1 MIIYFY
7 TENYLFTIG
16 LVEMKFAHKIIAA
29 ASFILMLSL
38 GLLSSYQY
46 IQVKSEIDNQVNA
59 SAEEIVHSLS
69 NNIKAVMETKADL
82 TAYAVSLIGNDLSDS
97 HVANVL
103 SQPMMKK
110 HFLLAGVGHE
120 DSGHFI
126 GNDPNWSPSNYDPRQ
141 RMWYQEAKKQNQI
154 LFTPP
159 YADAATGEIMI
170 SVAAP
175 LNVYNQFKGALFTDV
190 SLKGLA
196 DISNSAELFG
206 AGFAFIVDGQGN
218 FIAHPD
224 AKFNG
229 KPMAEALGDVQLTE
243 GMSSAEINSESHLM
257 IFSPLKEFDWYLGVA
272 LNEDIIF
279 APVNKL
285 RTDAI
290 MYSALAVIFGILA
303 LGAIIKQL
311 MQPLKDL
318 NDAMKDVACGEGDLT
333 RRLNTNTDAEFSSL
347 ANSFNNFAEKLQT
360 MINEVKVI
368 GTSMMLSTEQ
378 TAQGASIA
386 TTAMEQQ
393 NDEVEQLATAMNEM
407 ASTASE
413 VANNA
418 QSAASAVQQ
427 ADEAVIQ
434 GVDAINETTQSITQL
449 SGQIDEA
456 VVAVQELETD
466 TASIESILG
475 VITGIAEQTN
485 LLALNAA
492 IEAARAGEMG
502 RGFAVVAD
510 EVRSLAARTQEST
523 SEIKEKIEKLQSG
536 VTAVVEVMDSS
547 KQTTTTTVE
556 KSQQANETNELISE
570 SIRQITDMNLQIA
583 SAAEEQ
589 SQVAEEMNRNTS
601 NIRDLSQQV
610 MDNASQT
617 NSAMKTQV
625 KQVGNQEGLL
635 NQFIV

>member
-1 MIIYFY
+1 
-7 TENYLFTIG
+7 
-16 LVEMKFAHKIIAA
+16 MKFAHKIVAA

-46 IQVKSEIDNQVNA
+46 YQVKTEIDSLVNA
-59 SAEEIVHSLS
+59 SAQELVTSLS
-69 NNIKAVMETKADL
+69 NNVEAVMETKADL
-82 TAYAVSLIGNDLSDS
+82 TAYAISMIGNDLSDE
-97 HVANVL
+97 HIFEVL
-103 SQPMMKK
+103 NKPILKK
-110 HFLLAGVGHE
+110 HFLLAGIGIE
-120 DSGHFI
+120 SSGHYM
-126 GNDPNWSPSNYDPRQ
+126 GNDPSWTPGSSYDPRQ
-141 RMWYQEAKKQNQI
+141 RSWYKDAKSQDRL
-154 LFTPP
+154 LFTAP
-159 YADAATGEIMI
+159 YADAATGEILV
-170 SVAAP
+170 SAAAP
-175 LNVYNQFKGALFTDV
+175 LKVNGQFAGALFTDV
-190 SLKGLA
+190 SLQGLA
-196 DISNSAELFG
+196 KISNSAELFG
-206 AGFAFIVDGQGN
+206 AGYAFIVGNDGN

-224 AKFNG
+224 AKLNG
-229 KPMAEALGDVQLTE
+229 KPMANVFGKTSTDQALSYATIE
-243 GMSSAEINSESHLM
+243 GSQHLM
-257 IFSPLKEFDWYLGVA
+257 LFAPLKDLNWHLGIA

-279 APVNKL
+279 APVHKL
-285 RTDAI
+285 RRDAI
-290 MYSALAVIFGILA
+290 MYSLLALIIAVLA

-311 MQPLKDL
+311 MQPLKIL
-318 NDAMKDVACGEGDLT
+318 NDAMKDVATGEGDLT
-333 RRLNTNTDAEFSSL
+333 RRLNTNTDAEFASL
-347 ANSFNNFAEKLQT
+347 ARSFNNFAEKLQI

-386 TTAMEQQ
+386 TGAMEQQ
-393 NDEVEQLATAMNEM
+393 NEEVEQLATAMNEM

-434 GVDAINETTQSITQL
+434 GVDAINETTQAISQL
-449 SGQIDEA
+449 SGQIDDA
-456 VVAVQELETD
+456 VIAVQELETD

-510 EVRSLAARTQEST
+510 EVRNLAARTQEST
-523 SEIKEKIEKLQSG
+523 SEIREKIEKLQTG
-536 VTAVVEVMDSS
+536 VTAVVNVMDNS

-556 KSQQANETNELISE
+556 KSQQANETNALISE

-617 NSAMKTQV
+617 NKAMKTQV
-625 KQVGNQEGLL
+625 KQVGDQEKLL
-635 NQFIV
+635 GQFIV

>member
-1 MIIYFY
+1 
-7 TENYLFTIG
+7 
-16 LVEMKFAHKIIAA
+16 MKFAHKIVAA

-46 IQVKSEIDNQVNA
+46 FQVKTEIDNLVTE
-59 SAEEIVHSLS
+59 SATELVTSLS
-69 NNIKAVMETKADL
+69 NNVEAVMETKADL
-82 TAYAVSLIGNDLSDS
+82 TAYAISLIGNDLSDE
-97 HVANVL
+97 HVFEVL
-103 SQPMMKK
+103 NKPILKK
-110 HFLLAGVGHE
+110 HFLLAGIGLE
-120 DSGHFI
+120 DSGHYI
-126 GNDPNWSPSNYDPRQ
+126 GNDPSWTPGSSYDPRQ
-141 RMWYQEAKKQNQI
+141 RSWYKDAKSQDRL
-154 LFTPP
+154 LFTAP
-159 YADAATGEIMI
+159 YADAATGEILV
-170 SVAAP
+170 STTAP
-175 LNVYNQFKGALFTDV
+175 LKVNGQFAGALFTDV
-190 SLKGLA
+190 SLQGLA
-196 DISNSAELFG
+196 KISNSAELFG
-206 AGFAFIVDGQGN
+206 AGFAFIVGDDGN

-224 AKFNG
+224 AQLNG
-229 KPMAEALGDVQLTE
+229 KPMATVFGNTSASKAL
-243 GMSSAEINSESHLM
+243 SYAEVDGSPHM
-257 IFSPLKEFDWYLGVA
+257 ILFAPLKGLNWYLGVA

-285 RTDAI
+285 RRDAI
-290 MYSALAVIFGILA
+290 MYSILALIIAVLA

-311 MQPLKDL
+311 MLPLKVL
-318 NDAMKDVACGEGDLT
+318 NDAMKDVATGEGDLT

-347 ANSFNNFAEKLQT
+347 ARSFNHFAEKLQT
-360 MINEVKVI
+360 MINDVKVI
-368 GTSMMLSTEQ
+368 GGSMMLSTEQ

-386 TTAMEQQ
+386 TGAMEQQ
-393 NDEVEQLATAMNEM
+393 NEEVEQLATAMNEM

-413 VANNA
+413 VASNA

-427 ADEAVIQ
+427 ADEAVIK
-434 GVDAINETTQSITQL
+434 GVDAINETTQIISQL

-456 VVAVQELETD
+456 VIAVQELETD

-510 EVRSLAARTQEST
+510 EVRNLAARTQEST
-523 SEIKEKIEKLQSG
+523 SEIREKIEKLQTG
-536 VTAVVEVMDSS
+536 VTAVVTVMDNS
-547 KQTTTTTVE
+547 KKTTTATVE

-617 NSAMKTQV
+617 NKAMQTQV
-625 KQVGNQEGLL
+625 KQVGNQDKLL
-635 NQFIV
+635 SQFIV